1 MISTSSLSNSSIKSE
16 DLNIIEKEKYTSK
29 DILDLYLEFV
39 CLEPDK
45 NVWDEDWLQN
55 NEPKLFRLKML
66 MSLFRAFDLGD
77 IKDFDQG
84 SFILQRKIEDYGFLI
99 KKIVSDLGPKPGHAM
114 GKSLDLSDIAYMFQS
129 WLLQLQECE
138 KVIKSYSFVMMVS
151 EQTYYTFHKI
161 KEVNMAI
168 RQSTADMNS
177 IMCSMISPSGKTISK
192 DELVRN
198 YDFPDIDLAD
208 IDAEWI

>member
-1 MISTSSLSNSSIKSE
+1 MVKDI
-16 DLNIIEKEKYTSK
+16 YTSK
-29 DILDLYLEFV
+29 DILDIYLELV

-45 NVWDEDWLQN
+45 TKWDEDLLDIH
-55 NEPKLFRLKML
+55 EPELYRFKILK
-66 MSLFRAFDLGD
+66 SLFRAFDLGE

-84 SFILQRKIEDYGFLI
+84 SFIEQSKPEDYSFLT
-99 KKIVSDLGPKPGHAM
+99 KKIISDLGTKPGLAY
-114 GKSLDLSDIAYMFQS
+114 SQALSLSDIAYMFQT
-129 WLLQLQECE
+129 WLLQLEECE
-138 KVIKSYSFVMMVS
+138 KVITGYSWMIMVS

-168 RQSTADMNS
+168 RQSTTDMVT
-177 IMCSMISPSGKTISK
+177 IMSSMISPSGETFTR

-198 YDFPDIDLAD
+198 FDFPDIDLAE